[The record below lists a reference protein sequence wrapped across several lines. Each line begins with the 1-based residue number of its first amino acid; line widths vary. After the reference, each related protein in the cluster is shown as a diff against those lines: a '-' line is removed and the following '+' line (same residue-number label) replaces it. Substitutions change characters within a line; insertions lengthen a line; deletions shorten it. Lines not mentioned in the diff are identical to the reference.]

1 MSSQLATFVVDG
13 ATYGVDVTCVQ
24 EALRDLPR
32 TPVPLAGP
40 AVAGL
45 VNLRGQV
52 VLAVDLRVSLGLPP
66 LPADAEP
73 MMVVV
78 EVGGEP
84 LSLLVDQ
91 VGDVVEVSPETF
103 EPPPGTLSPE
113 LRRLVRG
120 AYKLRDRLLLA
131 LDVERA
137 VAA

>member
-1 MSSQLATFVVDG
+1 MTKQLATFVVDG

-52 VLAVDLRVSLGLPP
+52 VLTVDLRVSLGLPP
-66 LPADAEP
+66 LPEGVEP

-78 EVGGEP
+78 QVGGDH

-91 VGDVVEVSPETF
+91 VGDVVEVDEADF
-103 EPPPGTLSPE
+103 EPPPGTLGAE
-113 LRRLVRG
+113 MRRLVRG
-120 AYKLRDRLLLA
+120 AYKLDGRLLLA
-131 LDVERA
+131 LDVDQA